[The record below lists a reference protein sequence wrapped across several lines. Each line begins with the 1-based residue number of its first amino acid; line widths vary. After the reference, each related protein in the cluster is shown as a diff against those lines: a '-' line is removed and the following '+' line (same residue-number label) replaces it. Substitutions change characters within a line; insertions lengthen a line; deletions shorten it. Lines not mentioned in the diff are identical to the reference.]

1 MALGIVFLALG
12 LIFIYLEFFMPYS
25 VMAMGG
31 IILMFASIALLL
43 LQKVNIWYFITFSII
58 AVMLLLFVI
67 QFAFWKIK
75 KAHINTF
82 LKNSNYPEIK
92 IHNEQ
97 LVGRKAIAATD
108 ISPSGKI
115 LIDGTYF
122 SAFSHKGEIKKGKPV
137 EVIGGEETHLIISP
151 LTPNMES

>member
-12 LIFIYLEFFMPYS
+12 LMFIYIEFFMPHS
-25 VMAMGG
+25 VMTMGG
-31 IILMFASIALLL
+31 IILMLCSFAILF
-43 LQKVNIWYFITFSII
+43 LQKINFLYLIAFVII
-58 AVMLLLFVI
+58 SLLLLLFVI
-67 QFAFWKIK
+67 QLAFWKIK
-75 KAHINTF
+75 RARINIF
-82 LKNSNYPEIK
+82 FYNNDYPDEK

-122 SAFSHKGEIKKGKPV
+122 SAFSHKGAIKKGKAV

-151 LTPNMES
+151 LTPNVEV

>member
-31 IILMFASIALLL
+31 IILMFASLAVLF
-43 LQKVNIWYFITFSII
+43 LQKVDVWFFIGFSII
-58 AVMLLLFVI
+58 ALLLLLFVI
-67 QFAFWKIK
+67 QVAFWKIK
-75 KAHINTF
+75 KGRINLF
-82 LKNSNYPEIK
+82 FKNNQYSEEQIY
-92 IHNEQ
+92 NEQ
-97 LVGRKAIAATD
+97 LVGRQAIAATD

-115 LIDGTYF
+115 LIDGRYF
-122 SAFSHKGEIKKGKPV
+122 SAFSHGGEIKKGKAV

-151 LTPNMES
+151 FTPNMES